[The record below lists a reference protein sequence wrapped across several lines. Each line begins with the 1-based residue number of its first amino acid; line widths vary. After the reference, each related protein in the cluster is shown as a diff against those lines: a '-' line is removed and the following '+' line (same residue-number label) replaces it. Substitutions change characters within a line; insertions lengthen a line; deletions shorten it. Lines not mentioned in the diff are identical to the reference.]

1 MNQPSDNALQDLPAI
16 GAARISWAV
25 ERDVL
30 TARLHGCREN
40 PVTMRRVWSTLRT
53 LADRHGTVNVLALD
67 EMDDDPF
74 VGAERDAFL
83 NELVS
88 IGIGVR
94 WAYVARS
101 FDRVARYEATQLDA
115 LEAGIDVR
123 VFGSRSDAEIW
134 LRFGG

>member
-1 MNQPSDNALQDLPAI
+1 MNQPSDNTMQDLPAI

-30 TARLHGCREN
+30 IALMRGCREN
-40 PVTMRRVWSTLRT
+40 PATMRRVWSAIRT
-53 LADRHGTVNVLALD
+53 LADRHGPVKVLAMD
-67 EMDDDPF
+67 EMDDEPF

-83 NELVS
+83 SELLP

-101 FDRVARYEATQLDA
+101 VDRLARYEATQLDA

-123 VFGSRSDAEIW
+123 VFGSRSDAELW

>member
-1 MNQPSDNALQDLPAI
+1 MNQPFESALQDLPGI
-16 GAARISWAV
+16 GEARISWAV

-30 TARLHGCREN
+30 IGRLRGCRES
-40 PVTMRRVWSTLRT
+40 PTTMQRVWSALRE
-53 LADRHGTVNVLALD
+53 LADRHGTVKVLALD
-67 EMDDDPF
+67 EMDDEPF

-83 NELVS
+83 SELLP
-88 IGIGVR
+88 IGVGVR

-115 LEAGIDVR
+115 LEAGIDAR
-123 VFGSRSDAEIW
+123 VFGSRSDAELW